1 MTDGGTK
8 RQYEPRLLIP
18 GGEALRRVQKAL
30 ACDAE
35 AAIAWLKL
43 QVMRTAVRVYAGIHP
58 LAYHPKDSSD
68 RAKAA
73 PETSRYPIAAAD
85 IVGDGAFGWSV
96 ASVDERHLK
105 NALATELADL
115 DQPIDAGDP
124 PRPSVPFAIAIEM
137 TKKLSGF
144 SEEAARAW
152 LLDALLVNRR
162 IPAWCQP
169 TQRYPAWRRAG
180 PGSDPG
186 QLYVM
191 TKVLEEALAVEFP
204 EAKPQARQRTRPGD
218 RESRVGAGPPSMA
231 AERDATSGGT
241 NAPLGAEGEKTGP
254 RPIELI
260 DGLAACRDVEDT
272 LDVNREFAEQWLR
285 TRIWHGY
292 VETWYDPWFL
302 QLVSI
307 DNTELGGPSN
317 WCFDGLFDGMW
328 GFDLKRVC
336 ITRGS
341 LERALKIGRSA
352 GPEDDLWEKIR
363 LDIERRSGITEWRDS
378 TFDNR
383 LIEDLLE
390 TPAVFGV
397 RFKLAAAQEAK
408 ADGIPLEIAEEA
420 LVEAVNQGMVRA
432 WRNHPGRLE
441 EFGPERP
448 LRQPVDPE
456 TQIHGEQL
464 KVCMTAES
472 APEPV
477 VPHEDRSL
485 GRPAYEYWPD
495 VEADAR
501 QHLEYEGGETEP
513 NAQARLAKF
522 MKQRIVALGHKA
534 PVRGTLAL
542 RAKKVLKAYM
552 ADKYQ

>member
-105 NALATELADL
+105 NALAAERADQ
-115 DQPIDAGDP
+115 DRPIDGGPP

-137 TKKLSGF
+137 TRKVSGF
-144 SEEAARAW
+144 SEEGARAW
-152 LLDALLVNRR
+152 LLDALFVKAR

-169 TQRYPAWRRAG
+169 TQRYPAWRRAE

-204 EAKPQARQRTRPGD
+204 EAKPQVRQRTQPGG
-218 RESRVGAGPPSMA
+218 RGSRVGAGPPSLA

-260 DGLAACRDVEDT
+260 DGLAACREVEDS
-272 LDVNREFAEQWLR
+272 LEVDREFAEQWLR
-285 TRIWHGY
+285 RKVYRAY
-292 VETWYDPWFL
+292 VESWYDTDFVDDDEIESE
-302 QLVSI
+302 QL
-307 DNTELGGPSN
+307 EGPST
-317 WCFDGLFDGMW
+317 WPFAGFFDGMM

-341 LERALKIGRSA
+341 LHRALKIGRSA
-352 GPEDDLWEKIR
+352 GPEHELWEKIR
-363 LDIERRSGITEWRDS
+363 LDIERRSDITEWRDS
-378 TFDNR
+378 AFENCR
-383 LIEDLLE
+383 IEDLLQ

-397 RFKLAAAQEAK
+397 RFRLAAAQVAK
-408 ADGIPLEIAEEA
+408 ADGTPLEIAEEA

-522 MKQRIVALGHKA
+522 MKQQIVALGFKA
-534 PVRGTLAL
+534 PVRGTLA
-542 RAKKVLKAYM
+542 RHAEKVIKAYK